1 MIDERRRPQCYV
13 PEIKTFDIPF
23 VSFHSISTIKQ
34 HDISTPSSDADCVLN
49 WERVCWWHGWCKTR
63 ACLVVHYFLMIV
75 TNFSPIGMRALDIL
89 LFFLWQRWISRQW
102 ACAGHYCFPF
112 GNGVVSS
119 RYCVP
124 RFACYRQTIA
134 WIFWTWKRVGRQ
146 PSGWWCAFF
155 VSFQSF
161 RWSLD
166 TYKPHKF
173 EETEG
178 IASWSSKVHKEGC
191 GDNNA
196 LMLGLVG
203 YHFKDKPNKVYT
215 MLQDPNS
222 TCS

>member
-1 MIDERRRPQCYV
+1 MCRFIQSRPLN
-13 PEIKTFDIPF
+13 
-23 VSFHSISTIKQ
+23 STIFPHHPAMQ
-34 HDISTPSSDADCVLN
+34 T
-49 WERVCWWHGWCKTR
+49 VCWTGNEYADMVDAKHEHAWLC
-63 ACLVVHYFLMIV
+63 II
-75 TNFSPIGMRALDIL
+75 S
-89 LFFLWQRWISRQW
+89 LWLWPISRQS
-102 ACAGHYCFPF
+102 ACARWTFYCFSS
-112 GNGVVSS
+112 GNGGFLANGHVQDIIVFPSAMVVSS